1 MFTDINIPF
10 INENNDE
17 DSVNLIILIEEF
29 LESNNAIEII
39 KANMKDG
46 LISELNNAI
55 DKSIEYRT
63 GIHVNPLNDAL
74 ASLANTIER
83 KIEDGVTKEEL
94 EKWIPLSNKDINKF
108 FNTSGLIYKNENYKE
123 KLKTMSYEEKIDALS
138 QNPMLIK
145 RPILVGNDFV
155 LVGFKEIEYN
165 TINR

>member
-1 MFTDINIPF
+1 MLFICYKRCGTCQNAKKYLEMNNI
-10 INENNDE
+10 
-17 DSVNLIILIEEF
+17 EF
-29 LESNNAIEII
+29 
-39 KANMKDG
+39 
-46 LISELNNAI
+46 
-55 DKSIEYRT
+55 
-63 GIHVNPLNDAL
+63 
-74 ASLANTIER
+74 IER

-123 KLKTMSYEEKIDALS
+123 KLKTMSYEDKINALVK
-138 QNPMLIK
+138 NPMLVK